1 MAEKKHFILFSLAE
15 QKFALPLV
23 WVDKIVRSVAV
34 RSLPKAPEMILGV
47 INLQGRIV
55 PIVSLRK
62 RFGLEE
68 KPIGVDDHLIVC
80 RTSDRP
86 LALLVDNVADI
97 IEIEESRIIHQE
109 SILKG
114 MDYIEGVL
122 KMEDGMILIHDLER
136 VLSGEESARL
146 NQALLREGTADK
158 PEASGSRRSGKGDAA

>member
-1 MAEKKHFILFSLAE
+1 MADKKHFILFSLAD

-23 WVDKIVRSVAV
+23 WVEKIVRSVAV
-34 RSLPKAPEMILGV
+34 RPLPKAPEMILGV

-55 PIVSLRK
+55 PIISLRK

-68 KPIGVDDHLIVC
+68 RPIGIDDHLIVC

-86 LALLVDNVADI
+86 MALLVDNVADI
-97 IEIEESRIIHQE
+97 IEIDESRIIHQE
-109 SILKG
+109 SILRE

-136 VLSGEESARL
+136 VLSSDESARL
-146 NQALLREGTADK
+146 EQVLKRGG
-158 PEASGSRRSGKGDAA
+158 EAAKTPVVGSGHPSRSGS